1 MVDVTRQTASRPH
14 NVSVIHS
21 ALCQETAAKTSLISA
36 SQVRFVV
43 PRISNAAVVHLGN
56 KHKIGHCSTMQAYA
70 YAYAVLMENI
80 SITFISYKSETAM
93 TPQDHVTTS
102 K

>member
-21 ALCQETAAKTSLISA
+21 VLCLETAAKTSLISA

-43 PRISNAAVVHLGN
+43 PRISNAMLLYSYWHQLSTGN
-56 KHKIGHCSTMQAYA
+56 RHKIGHCSPMQVYA
-70 YAYAVLMENI
+70 YAYAVLM
-80 SITFISYKSETAM
+80 
-93 TPQDHVTTS
+93 
-102 K
+102 

>member
-21 ALCQETAAKTSLISA
+21 ALCPETAARTSLISA

-43 PRISNAAVVHLGN
+43 SRISNATLL
-56 KHKIGHCSTMQAYA
+56 Y
-70 YAYAVLMENI
+70 L
-80 SITFISYKSETAM
+80 
-93 TPQDHVTTS
+93 D
-102 K
+102 